1 MGLPLLAGERQDG
14 GRPAAVLEKNRLD
27 RPDALRLYTAG
38 SCLVF
43 GRRGQE
49 GGHVRGQL
57 ADLAVLSADYFTV
70 PEEEIKGIES
80 VLTMVGGNV
89 VYGVEEFAHMAP
101 PPMPILPEWSP
112 VRTYGGCHSFRSEPV
127 GAVHTCTG
135 SNCPH
140 GVLHRLSNSGRSRES
155 TTLVG
160 IRLRVLCVL
169 KRRAG
174 RSSVAVMK
182 LNGGLGLRSRIM
194 KTFHSL
200 SLVVLLLSAVAALAV
215 EKSSQGDTEKS
226 FQAPGNVTVTVR
238 MQAPYDVDTPLQVIC
253 YFKHKETGDKTLGAA
268 VELDKKLGGII
279 ASLRNRGEFVGDEL
293 ETLLL
298 TPPKGTIQPKRL
310 LLVGLGDENA
320 LSLDT
325 LERVGKVSLRMAA
338 ALGVRRVAFAP
349 LLRDQGDCKFGTG
362 DVGRA
367 VTRGMVLA
375 YDADKRLTTWRRRL
389 RSKRGWTKQGR
400 TILSIR

>member
-1 MGLPLLAGERQDG
+1 M
-14 GRPAAVLEKNRLD
+14 
-27 RPDALRLYTAG
+27 
-38 SCLVF
+38 
-43 GRRGQE
+43 
-49 GGHVRGQL
+49 
-57 ADLAVLSADYFTV
+57 
-70 PEEEIKGIES
+70 
-80 VLTMVGGNV
+80 
-89 VYGVEEFAHMAP
+89 
-101 PPMPILPEWSP
+101 
-112 VRTYGGCHSFRSEPV
+112 
-127 GAVHTCTG
+127 
-135 SNCPH
+135 
-140 GVLHRLSNSGRSRES
+140 
-155 TTLVG
+155 
-160 IRLRVLCVL
+160 
-169 KRRAG
+169 
-174 RSSVAVMK
+174 
-182 LNGGLGLRSRIM
+182 
-194 KTFHSL
+194 
-200 SLVVLLLSAVAALAV
+200 LLLSAVAALAV

-349 LLRDQGDCKFGTG
+349 LLRDQGNSKFGTG

-375 YDADKRLTTWRRRL
+375 YDADKRLQEKNMAKAFTLEAWVDEAGSDYFVDTVSGVQKGIADATAKIAARSVTPNANRL
-389 RSKRGWTKQGR
+389 
-400 TILSIR
+400 